1 MVALG
6 RFKDEVVKR
15 MAYTGVPRGYDVIL
29 WTGCSL
35 PKTRRKCYDIVWKTF
50 NGAELHLP
58 SNGSS
63 NTKEF

>member
-15 MAYTGVPRGYDVIL
+15 MAYAGVPRGYDVIL

-50 NGAELHLP
+50 NGAELA
-58 SNGSS
+58 
-63 NTKEF
+63 E